1 MPKTFKPGY
10 TYGYS
15 NELKMEW
22 AINDATG
29 VITTADGVHYSP
41 QEQLLLYQKYGCI
54 PEKVHIV
61 KKVFKGVLVNA
72 EDYPEPKDEDIR
84 ESVRQYN
91 LRNKNQ
97 TNSSRPNTCR
107 TSSENNTKG
116 ISESN
121 GTLPPTQ
128 PGLF

>member
-72 EDYPEPKDEDIR
+72 EDYPEPKEEDIR
-84 ESVRQYN
+84 QAVGQYK
-91 LRNKNQ
+91 LRTENQ
-97 TNSSRPNTCR
+97 TDSGRSETSRTP
-107 TSSENNTKG
+107 SENNGKRV
-116 ISESN
+116 SESN
-121 GTLPPTQ
+121 GILPPTQ